1 MSPQTSHTR
10 SRLFTL
16 VSALA
21 VLAACLLPGGEARA
35 QGIGAHRTQAA
46 GTGGVGSIQ
55 GHIVSP
61 TGRLP
66 ETRIRVTL
74 ESSNS
79 STRSATADDGGIFIF
94 SSLEPG
100 PYTLTIDAG
109 REFEVEKESVYI
121 GASSRAASVPI
132 YLRLKPEANPG
143 LSGVP
148 KPAAEL
154 FVRAVAASRKG
165 DDKTAVPLL
174 EEAVALHPQFGLAH
188 GELGQL
194 HLRAGRLDKALDEF
208 RAAQKAL
215 PDDAEVRLNYGVA
228 LTQKKDFP
236 EAEKHLRAGLKKMDK
251 SATGHFY
258 LGLTLLGLK
267 DADGAE
273 REFQQAAK
281 LGGAQVGAAHRYL
294 GGIYWH
300 KKDYKRAA
308 DALETYLKLTPKAAD
323 AEQIKGT
330 IKNLRAKQ

>member
-1 MSPQTSHTR
+1 MFPLTSHTR
-10 SRLFTL
+10 PRLFTI

-21 VLAACLLPGGEARA
+21 VFAACLLAVGEARA

-46 GTGGVGSIQ
+46 GTGGGGSIQ

-74 ESSNS
+74 ESSNTS
-79 STRSATADDGGIFIF
+79 GRSATADDGGVFIF
-94 SSLEPG
+94 SNLEPG

-121 GASSRAASVPI
+121 GASSRAASVPV
-132 YLRLKPEANPG
+132 YLRLKPEANPA

-148 KPAAEL
+148 KPAADL
-154 FVRAVAASRKG
+154 FVKAVAASRKG
-165 DDKTAVPLL
+165 DDKTAAPLL
-174 EEAVALHPQFGLAH
+174 EEAIAQHPPFGLAH
-188 GELGQL
+188 GELGLL
-194 HLRAGRLDKALDEF
+194 HMRAGRLDKALDEL

-215 PDDAEVRLNYGVA
+215 PDDAEVRLNYGAA

-236 EAEKHLRAGLKKMDK
+236 EDEKHLRAGLKKMDK

-294 GGIYWH
+294 GGIYWQ

-323 AEQIKGT
+323 AEQIKST
-330 IKNLRAKQ
+330 IKDLRAKQ